1 MSAKLIICKEY
12 NEKRV
17 MQCTNCGAKMPDGSV
32 FCQACGHKMVSDTN
46 QHSQIQ
52 HEQKNLSPISPS
64 GADSSSQLLNHLNYL
79 FRKSGAISKKIT
91 QNVETGLENMTII
104 ISGGIRIIFA
114 SINLTSM
121 SDSVMENLV
130 LQKFRFDATAIFLM
144 EGEAKM
150 KPMGS
155 EVINKLSRNAIIIKN
170 EREIGDKIKAIPDG
184 LSEYNLL
191 TRVMEIFGINQS
203 DENSFVLQAK
213 GGNEISAMADS
224 LREKIKFLK
233 KKNNNP

>member
-1 MSAKLIICKEY
+1 
-12 NEKRV
+12 
-17 MQCTNCGAKMPDGSV
+17 MPDGSV
-32 FCQACGHKMVSDTN
+32 FCQACGHKMVSVTN

-52 HEQKNLSPISPS
+52 HEQKNLSPMGPK
-64 GADSSSQLLNHLNYL
+64 GADGSLQLLSNLNYL
-79 FRKSGAISKKIT
+79 FRKSGAISKNIT

-114 SINLTSM
+114 CINLTSI

-130 LQKFRFDATAIFLM
+130 LQKFRFDATAIFLI
-144 EGEAKM
+144 EGKAKL

-155 EVINKLSRNAIIIKN
+155 EVFNKLSRNAIIIKN
-170 EREIGDKIKAIPDG
+170 EREIRDRIEAIPDG
-184 LSEYNLL
+184 ISEYNLL
-191 TRVMEIFGINQS
+191 TRVMEIFGINQT

-213 GGNEISAMADS
+213 GGNEISDMADS
-224 LREKIKFLK
+224 IREKIKSLK

>member
-1 MSAKLIICKEY
+1 
-12 NEKRV
+12 
-17 MQCTNCGAKMPDGSV
+17 MPDGSV

-52 HEQKNLSPISPS
+52 HEQKNLSPTSLK

-79 FRKSGAISKKIT
+79 FRKSGAISKNIT

-130 LQKFRFDATAIFLM
+130 LQKFRFDATAIFLI
-144 EGEAKM
+144 EGATRI
-150 KPMGS
+150 KPMGADA
-155 EVINKLSRNAIIIKN
+155 INKLSRNAIIIKKDS
-170 EREIGDKIKAIPDG
+170 EIRDTIKAIPESI
-184 LSEYNLL
+184 SEYELL
-191 TRVMEIFGINQS
+191 TRIMELFGINQA

-213 GGNEISAMADS
+213 GGNEITAMADS
-224 LREKIKFLK
+224 IKEKIKFLR